1 MTALNNRLLTAL
13 ALFLVGT
20 CAVALAGTA
29 AAEDRD
35 DVVYKGVHDGVW
47 HGGKMKLS
55 VEKVTRA
62 GEFSGTVHFDPKSP
76 WPDATFTFQGRI
88 GRDDS
93 LIIRRVNDGWDQVVR
108 TGPPR
113 REGDYLVWKG
123 EVTGDGLDKPLPFEL
138 RVRR

>member
-1 MTALNNRLLTAL
+1 MLAPKNRLLTVL
-13 ALFLVGT
+13 ALLLAGT
-20 CAVALAGTA
+20 CVVALAGPA
-29 AAEDRD
+29 AAGDRD
-35 DVVYKGVHDGVW
+35 DVVYKGVFDGVW
-47 HGGKMKLS
+47 HGGQMKLS
-55 VEKVTRA
+55 VEKMNAR

-76 WPDATFTFQGRI
+76 WPDATFLFSGRI

-93 LIIRRVNDGWDQVVR
+93 LTIRRVNDDWDQVAR

-123 EVTGDGLDKPLPFEL
+123 EVTGTGLDKPLPFEL